1 MLQAAYTP
9 GYSPQITQ
17 FMARR
22 TAESH
27 AAFFLPYL
35 RPGMTVLDC
44 GCGPGTITLDLAR
57 RVAPG
62 QVIGIDQAASQIEL
76 AQAAAQEVGM
86 EHVTF
91 RAASIYELP
100 FADASFDAVFS
111 HALFEH
117 LPDPLAALA
126 EVHRVLKPG
135 GWVGLCSPDWGG
147 FLVAPPSPGLGEALH
162 YYMDLQTQNGGN
174 VLAGRYLGQ
183 WLTATGF
190 GQVQMSARY
199 ECYADRPL
207 IGEYLAAQLDR
218 VQNATAAQMAQ
229 QLRDWQLIPGGLFA
243 QAWVS
248 ALGQRLS

>member
-44 GCGPGTITLDLAR
+44 GCGPGTITLDL
-57 RVAPG
+57 
-62 QVIGIDQAASQIEL
+62 
-76 AQAAAQEVGM
+76 
-86 EHVTF
+86 
-91 RAASIYELP
+91 
-100 FADASFDAVFS
+100 
-111 HALFEH
+111 ALFEH

-183 WLTATGF
+183 WLTAAGF

-229 QLRDWQLIPGGLFA
+229 HLRDWQLIPGGLFA